1 MKIKNY
7 KDGMTV
13 QAPCAI
19 RGMPI
24 DVYHKHPALSES
36 GLKTLLDCPARY
48 YYKYL
53 SGDYEPKEKPS
64 FKIGKACH
72 KYILEGEDAFYKEYW
87 HNPYSDLT
95 KTELVRILQDKF
107 NYDCTIKNYPICDLM
122 DMLLT
127 SEGIEQKNIHLNRN
141 ELNQVIGTARAIKQ
155 NKKAY
160 NAFHQKGESE
170 ISLFW
175 IDEETGLMLKC
186 RPDYLPENHL
196 LVPDYKTCQS
206 VNPETFYGDF
216 IKYGYHI
223 EAAMY
228 MAGIK
233 AVFGDDVE
241 TFFFVAQEK
250 EEPYITQV
258 YVPDDAIVTYGDKA
272 VRLGIEKFIECQQK
286 GFWGTYSEDVI
297 QMTIEPKPDDLIN
310 NYDRENSICYAPYW
324 VDKMIL
330 KYEELL

>member
-1 MKIKNY
+1 MKIINY
-7 KDGMTV
+7 KEGMTI

-24 DVYHKHPALSES
+24 DVYHSHPALSES

-53 SGDYEPKEKPS
+53 SGNYEYKEKPS

-72 KYILEGEDAFYKEYW
+72 KYILEGQKEFEKEYW
-87 HNPYSDLT
+87 HNPFSDLT
-95 KTELVRILQDKF
+95 KTEIVRILQDKF
-107 NYDCTIKNYPICDLM
+107 KYDCTISKYPLCDLM

-127 SEGIEQKNIHLNRN
+127 SEGIEQKAIHLNKN
-141 ELNQVIGTARAIKQ
+141 ELNQVIGTARAIK
-155 NKKAY
+155 NDKKAY

-170 ISLFW
+170 VSLFW

-186 RPDYLPENHL
+186 RPDFLPSNHL

-206 VNPETFYGDF
+206 VNPEVFYGDF

-228 MAGIK
+228 MDGIF
-233 AVFGDDVE
+233 AVFGDEVE

-250 EEPYITQV
+250 EPPYITQV
-258 YVPDDAIVTYGDKA
+258 YVPDSGIINYGHKA

-286 GFWGTYSEDVI
+286 GFWGSYSEDVI
-297 QMTIEPKPDDLIN
+297 EMTLAPKPDDILN
-310 NYDRENSICYAPYW
+310 NYDRENSLCYAPYW
-324 VDKMIL
+324 VDKELL
-330 KYEELL
+330 KYEV